1 MQLTLLSDWRCFFP
15 GEYNAVFVSP
25 VMMSAAFV

>member
-1 MQLTLLSDWRCFFP
+1 MQLTLLFWLAVFFP

-25 VMMSAAFV
+25 VMMSTAFF